1 VRPNPFIERTCERPL
16 RARWPAAHVERYAP
30 PVPSVVRTCSL
41 AFAGLLLLGGAFGA
55 DGQLRDAA
63 SRLAPD
69 TSSLTSCPDP
79 SGSGSIR
86 VVVFS
91 QGFEHVSSEV
101 YVQWI
106 EWNQEGPRLLDSV
119 LVNELSSGFWSV
131 GEPVVTSR
139 KNCSMQ
145 LQASHAYGSEAARF
159 VLRPAGRG
167 KYSVRRIGN
176 K

>member
-1 VRPNPFIERTCERPL
+1 M
-16 RARWPAAHVERYAP
+16 P
-30 PVPSVVRTCSL
+30 PVARTCSI
-41 AFAGLLLLGGAFGA
+41 AFVGLLLLCGALGA
-55 DGQLRDAA
+55 DGQFRDAA

-79 SGSGSIR
+79 SGSGQFR

-106 EWNQEGPRLLDSV
+106 EWNQEGPRLLESV
-119 LVNELSSGFWSV
+119 LVKELSSGFWSV
-131 GEPVVTSR
+131 GGPVVASR

-145 LQASHAYGSEAARF
+145 LEASQTYGSEAARF

-167 KYSVRRIGN
+167 KYSIRRMGT